1 MYLLITSSSI
11 CPMVSA
17 KYPSAQKLS
26 PQRNSSNSGY
36 SFRII
41 RLVPP
46 FRVWTTPAMLSLGF
60 IWMMICTWSSWML
73 SSLIH
78 HRFILHASYN
88 SRFSRIDI
96 LPRST
101 LLRYFGIHT
110 KWHCSLCLVW
120 DPVQYLVGMSRSC
133 RKFLRDATKMCRR
146 SGRPFIP
153 ELKSSGFSGRFY
165 KNRREPEA
173 ESSKPAVYLETNN
186 SINDFSS

>member
-1 MYLLITSSSI
+1 
-11 CPMVSA
+11 MVSA

-26 PQRNSSNSGY
+26 PQRNSSNSGN
-36 SFRII
+36 SFRMI

-46 FRVWTTPAMLSLGF
+46 FKVWTTSATLFLGF

-96 LPRST
+96 FPRST

-110 KWHCSLCLVW
+110 KWHCSLCFVW

-133 RKFLRDATKMCRR
+133 RKYLRDATKMCRR

-165 KNRREPEA
+165 KPIQSMKRYF
-173 ESSKPAVYLETNN
+173 SKVQTAFKP
-186 SINDFSS
+186 SIQVIFFPSL

>member
-36 SFRII
+36 SLRMT

-46 FRVWTTPAMLSLGF
+46 FKIWTTSATLSLAF
-60 IWMMICTWSSWML
+60 IWMIICTWSSWML
-73 SSLIH
+73 NSLIH
-78 HRFILHASYN
+78 HRFTLHASYN

-96 LPRST
+96 LPRRT
-101 LLRYFGIHT
+101 LFRYFGIHT
-110 KWHCSLCLVW
+110 KWHCSLCFVW

-133 RKFLRDATKMCRR
+133 RKFLRAATKMWRR

-165 KNRREPEA
+165 KIFQRHPPHPLNHMRFRG
-173 ESSKPAVYLETNN
+173 
-186 SINDFSS
+186 